1 MNKDM
6 PPTDAARRVALIR
19 SVVAFAE
26 RRDLAEHCD
35 GRHECHQHGRT
46 FDPAYLWV
54 RL

>member
-26 RRDLAEHCD
+26 RRDLADVLDEVQDILD
-35 GRHECHQHGRT
+35 GADIDELMMRR
-46 FDPAYLWV
+46 AV
-54 RL
+54 R